1 MPTYSRTLRL
11 NDGIISVERV
21 NLSQFSLVAA
31 YQYVSQG
38 SSPKVLNDTDRLQ
51 KPDGTPINDN
61 ATFLEATVDNRTN
74 PPTFTQIALDTS
86 SAFDGSVALT
96 IHDYQTFF
104 PFTYPGVA
112 GTISSTKLTGA
123 FREGNA
129 ALDLK
134 GPVQTEVQATVFEI
148 LQSSSVITASDY
160 DFSGARGLWA
170 PNQWASCEVN
180 AITTGSTFN
189 FTRPT
194 THLETI
200 DLRGYRLDE
209 GFGLEF
215 SGVDYDVIRFNNN
228 TVLRQYGNFN
238 TLNVT
243 PINVGPEDPVGNQYV
258 LDIELEPFVALDD
271 GTTIYKK
278 TIVLSETIPAQV
290 GLGYG

>member
-96 IHDYQTFF
+96 IHDYDTFF

-112 GTISSTKLTGA
+112 GTEAYTEVAGSYL
-123 FREGNA
+123 EGNI
-129 ALDLK
+129 ALNLK

-148 LQSSSVITASDY
+148 LQSSSVLTASDY
-160 DFSGARGLWA
+160 NFSGARGLWA
-170 PNQWASCEVN
+170 PNQWASCEVFGRSVSN
-180 AITTGSTFN
+180 AIN
-189 FTRPT
+189 VTRPI
-194 THLETI
+194 THLETV
-200 DLRGYRLDE
+200 DLRGY
-209 GFGLEF
+209 
-215 SGVDYDVIRFNNN
+215 
-228 TVLRQYGNFN
+228 
-238 TLNVT
+238 
-243 PINVGPEDPVGNQYV
+243 
-258 LDIELEPFVALDD
+258 
-271 GTTIYKK
+271 
-278 TIVLSETIPAQV
+278 
-290 GLGYG
+290 

>member
-51 KPDGTPINDN
+51 KPDGTLINDN

-96 IHDYQTFF
+96 IHDYDTFF

-112 GTISSTKLTGA
+112 GTEAYTETAG
-123 FREGNA
+123 FYREGNI
-129 ALDLK
+129 ALNLK

-148 LQSSSVITASDY
+148 LQSSSVLTASDY
-160 DFSGARGLWA
+160 NFSGARGLWA
-170 PNQWASCEVN
+170 PNQWASCEVFGRSVSSSIN
-180 AITTGSTFN
+180 V
-189 FTRPT
+189 TRPI
-194 THLETI
+194 THLETV

-209 GFGLEF
+209 GFGAEL
-215 SGVDYDVIRFNNN
+215 SGSNYDVVRFNNN
-228 TVLRQYGNFN
+228 TAIRQYDAFN
-238 TLNVT
+238 TLSVT
-243 PINVGPEDPVGNQYV
+243 PLNIGPEDPVGNQYV
-258 LDIELEPFVALDD
+258 LDIELEPFVSLDD

-278 TIVLSETIPAQV
+278 TIVLSDTIPAQV
-290 GLGYG
+290 GLGYE

>member
-96 IHDYQTFF
+96 IHDYDTFF

-112 GTISSTKLTGA
+112 GTEAYTEVAGSYL
-123 FREGNA
+123 EGNI
-129 ALDLK
+129 ALNLK

-148 LQSSSVITASDY
+148 LQSSSVLTASDY
-160 DFSGARGLWA
+160 NFSGARGLWA
-170 PNQWASCEVN
+170 PNQWASCEVFGRSVSN
-180 AITTGSTFN
+180 AIN
-189 FTRPT
+189 VTRPI
-194 THLETI
+194 THLETV

-209 GFGLEF
+209 GFGSEL
-215 SGVDYDVIRFNNN
+215 SGSNYDVVRFNNN
-228 TVLRQYGNFN
+228 TAIRQYDAFN
-238 TLNVT
+238 TLSVT
-243 PINVGPEDPVGNQYV
+243 PLNVGPEDPVGNQYV
-258 LDIELEPFVALDD
+258 LDIELEPFVSLDD

-278 TIVLSETIPAQV
+278 TIVLSDTIPAQV
-290 GLGYG
+290 GLGYE